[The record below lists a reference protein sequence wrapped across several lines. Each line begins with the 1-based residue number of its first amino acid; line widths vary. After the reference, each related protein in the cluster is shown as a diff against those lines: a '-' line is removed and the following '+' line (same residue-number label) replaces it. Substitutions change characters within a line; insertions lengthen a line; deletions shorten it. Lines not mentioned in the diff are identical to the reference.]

1 VHVVRELAVELGG
14 ELTEHRRSAIAVAAA
29 VLALVLALGVASL
42 LGSYVAVALIAVLGM
57 VGTGVAVLVLTARHA
72 QCAPRSQ
79 GPRKPRGQRR

>member
-1 VHVVRELAVELGG
+1 MHVVRELAVELGG

-29 VLALVLALGVASL
+29 LLALVLALGVASL

-72 QCAPRSQ
+72 QGAPRSQ
-79 GPRKPRGQRR
+79 GPRRPRGQRR